1 MGLCVRFGWLP
12 SQAEEE
18 DWATLA
24 QLQKRLVTDDKEAE
38 FENWQKNVKA
48 SWKN

>member
-1 MGLCVRFGWLP
+1 MIKLFGWLP

-24 QLQKRLVTDDKEAE
+24 ELQERINRDNEDKA
-38 FENWQKNVKA
+38 FAAWQANNRRDWGYA
-48 SWKN
+48 N